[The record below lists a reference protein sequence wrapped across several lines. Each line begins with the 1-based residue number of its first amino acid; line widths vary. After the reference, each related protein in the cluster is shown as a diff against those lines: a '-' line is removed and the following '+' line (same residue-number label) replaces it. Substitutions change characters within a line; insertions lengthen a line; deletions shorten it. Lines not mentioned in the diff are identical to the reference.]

1 MKKDLISNLLTKLR
15 NASKVFHKFVD
26 IEYSKIN
33 EEILKLLENEGYIQ
47 NYEIKSSREISV
59 ELRYN
64 GWWTKSSFFSKIIR
78 ISKPGR
84 KIYSSY
90 KDFNKKVKGLN
101 FEQGIIILSTSSGL
115 MTHIK
120 AKELKKGGEI
130 LFYIS

>member
-26 IEYSKIN
+26 IEYSKVN
-33 EEILKLLENEGYIQ
+33 EEILKLLKKEGYIQ
-47 NYEIKSSREISV
+47 NYETKSFRKIIV
-59 ELRYN
+59 ELRFN

-115 MTHIK
+115 MTNIK

>member
-1 MKKDLISNLLTKLR
+1 MKKDLISNMLTKLR
-15 NASKVFHKFVD
+15 NASKVFHKFVN
-26 IEYSKIN
+26 IEYSKNN
-33 EEILKLLENEGYIQ
+33 EKILSLLKNEGYIKK
-47 NYEIKSSREISV
+47 YETKYLDKIIV

-84 KIYSSY
+84 KVYSSY
-90 KDFNKKVKGLN
+90 KDFNNKIKGLN
-101 FEQGIIILSTSSGL
+101 FEQGIIILSTSSGF
-115 MTHIK
+115 MTNIK